1 MKELL
6 AATLGLMLLT
16 AWPLGAQRSAAPA
29 PAAAPRG
36 HSAPPP
42 PSRAERSVPFSV
54 GETLTYDVSWSAFLT
69 AGTVVA
75 TVGDKQPSGDSTAYY
90 IVAEGRPAPLVSR
103 LYPLYYKLD
112 TLLDAFTLLS
122 HRGSIYAEEGSHRT
136 LRTTTFDRGAQTAS
150 FEHQAST
157 TTRAEFSIPPGVQD
171 LLSAVYALRAMGLK
185 PGGRIQLP
193 VSNDGITYRLQVAVA
208 SPERV
213 KSGIGD
219 VSAWKLSPT
228 VDDAS
233 SPLVGRNIGIW
244 LTDDA
249 RRLPVKL
256 QSDLPVGAFVLT
268 LRDAKTGTGR

>member
-1 MKELL
+1 MKQLV
-6 AATLGLMLLT
+6 AATLGLMALT
-16 AWPLGAQRSAAPA
+16 AWSLAAQGA

-42 PSRAERSVPFSV
+42 RPARAEPSVPFSV

-75 TVGDKQPSGDSTAYY
+75 TVRDRQPAHDSTAYY
-90 IVAEGRPAPLVSR
+90 IVAEGRPTPLVSR

-122 HRGSIYAEEGSHRT
+122 HRGSLYAEEGSHHT
-136 LRTTTFDRGAQTAS
+136 LRTTTFDRSAQTAS

-185 PGGRIQLP
+185 PGGRIQLA

-244 LTDDA
+244 LTDDT

-268 LRDAKTGTGR
+268 LREAR